1 VARQLQRRRSL
12 AIQAAVTLALVVS
25 FGLMPSTVRR
35 PAPPPAPQPEAAAA
49 EAEKPAEQPPTKTA
63 FDSMVEYTT
72 PVFWFFFLLIGETLF
87 ILRDRE
93 PGVKRPFRVPWF
105 PRLAIWFYLSSL
117 FMLYSSISYAIE
129 YGTYEALWA
138 VGIVLV
144 GLVLSYFDP
153 RMRTAPAPG
162 KPGR

>member
-1 VARQLQRRRSL
+1 
-12 AIQAAVTLALVVS
+12 
-25 FGLMPSTVRR
+25 
-35 PAPPPAPQPEAAAA
+35 
-49 EAEKPAEQPPTKTA
+49 
-63 FDSMVEYTT
+63 MVQFTT

-129 YGTYEALWA
+129 KQAHEALWA
-138 VGIVLV
+138 VAVVLL
-144 GLVLSYFDP
+144 GLALSYFDP
-153 RMRTAPAPG
+153 RMKTAVS
-162 KPGR
+162 